1 MSAGVAWGIICGALP
16 GLGAT
21 IGIALL
27 IPFTFGMDP
36 TIALPMLA
44 GVYAGADLWWR
55 DYGSTSWCAGDVAD
69 AATVYDGH
77 PLAQKGLA
85 NKGLTASV
93 TASAFGGMFSA
104 LVLLFLAPPLARA
117 SLAFGP
123 PEYFLIA
130 IFGLT
135 IIAVL
140 STTSIIMGIMAGF
153 LGLLLGTVGIDP
165 ITGDMRFT
173 FGSTYL

>member
-1 MSAGVAWGIICGALP
+1 VELYDAVLNLLHPYTFLAMSFGVAWGIICGALP

-27 IPFTFGMDP
+27 IPFTFGMSP
-36 TIALPMLA
+36 IIALPMLA
-44 GVYAGADLWWR
+44 GVYAGAI
-55 DYGSTSWCAGDVAD
+55 YGGGITAVLLGVPGTSAD
-69 AATVYDGH
+69 AATVFDGH

-93 TASAFGGMFSA
+93 SASAFGGMFSA

-123 PEYFLIA
+123 PEYFLVA
-130 IFGLT
+130 VFGLT
-135 IIAVL
+135 IIAAL
-140 STTSIIMGIMAGF
+140 C
-153 LGLLLGTVGIDP
+153 
-165 ITGDMRFT
+165 R
-173 FGSTYL
+173 